1 MRGMGY
7 TRESL
12 DELRGKV
19 DLLEVVSSSIKM
31 QRSGIYYKGLCPF
44 HNEKSPSFL
53 LQKGDNHYHCFGC
66 GAHGDAIAFLMNY
79 MKMTFSEAVES
90 LAEKFGVR
98 LVESDPQNEAK
109 QTAAS
114 RLKHAMNDAAKFY
127 HFYLLYTEEGHKAL
141 EYLYNRGLDL
151 NFIRTFEIGYAPK
164 EESFFLKYM
173 KEKGYGVDLLEEV
186 GLVKKSNSRIRP
198 FFESRVAIPIFDA
211 FKNTIAFSCRKI
223 DEATFGPK
231 YINSPETPLFKKSH
245 VLFGLSFSR
254 RQIAMQ
260 HKALIVEG
268 QIDALRLIEEGF
280 DYTVSSQGTAF
291 TEYHLKELLNLG
303 VKRVYLA
310 FDGDNAGQEAAV
322 KVGQMFQKEA
332 IEVFIVP
339 LEEGQDPDTLLRE
352 QGSKAMLS
360 KIESSVEYLPF
371 LVAAFSKKGGTHT
384 PAGKNDLVR
393 TIVKMIHEWEH
404 PLMVHEGLKRLC
416 EIMQVPESV
425 VVPDSS
431 ISKTYI
437 AKTASLSQFNI
448 DPSRILESDLLRW
461 MLLADQTPF
470 PVMEKIATNI
480 KADDLVVPVCRDL
493 FQILLNHYQERQD
506 VNLITIAAAL
516 SDPEHQL
523 FLAEVL
529 QKKINLD
536 RAKDSVDE
544 TLLKILQRNWMHKT
558 EEIKTKIQSGGY
570 SKDDVMELVKEFDM
584 LKRAPPKVVS

>member
-1 MRGMGY
+1 MGY

-31 QRSGIYYKGLCPF
+31 QRSGVYYKGLCPF
-44 HNEKSPSFL
+44 HNEKTPSFL

-79 MKMTFSEAVES
+79 MKMTFTEAVES
-90 LAEKFGVR
+90 LAEKFGVT
-98 LVESDPQNEAK
+98 LQESDPEHEAR
-109 QTAAS
+109 QTATS
-114 RLKHAMNDAAKFY
+114 KLKSAMNDAAKFY
-127 HFYLLYTEEGHKAL
+127 HFYLLYSDEGHKAL
-141 EYLYNRGLDL
+141 NYLYQRGLTLD
-151 NFIRTFEIGYAPK
+151 FIRVFEIGFAPK
-164 EESFFLKYM
+164 EEAFFLKYM
-173 KEKGYGVDLLEEV
+173 QEKGYDIATLEEV
-186 GLVKKSNSRIRP
+186 GLVKKNGGRVRP
-198 FFESRVAIPIFDA
+198 FFESRVSIPIFDA

-254 RQIAMQ
+254 RKIAME

-280 DYTVSSQGTAF
+280 DFTVSSQGTAF
-291 TEYHLKELLNLG
+291 TEYHLKELINLG
-303 VKRVYLA
+303 VKKVYLA
-310 FDGDNAGQEAAV
+310 FDGDNAGQEAAL

-339 LEEGQDPDTLLRE
+339 LEEGEDPDLVLRE
-352 QGSKAMLS
+352 QGPKAMLS
-360 KIESSVEYLPF
+360 KIESAAEYLPF
-371 LVAAFSKKGGTHT
+371 LIAALSKKGSVHT

-393 TIVKMIHEWEH
+393 TVVKMIHEWEH
-404 PLMVHEGLKRLC
+404 PLMVHEGLKRLS

-425 VVPDSS
+425 VVPQSTT
-431 ISKTYI
+431 SKTYVP
-437 AKTASLSQFNI
+437 KSASLSQFSI

-461 MLLADQTPF
+461 MLLADQTKE
-470 PVMEKIATNI
+470 PVMQKIGANL
-480 KADDLVVPVCRDL
+480 KAGDLITPICRDL
-493 FQILLNHYQERQD
+493 FQILIDHYNDRQD
-506 VNLITIAAAL
+506 VNLITIAASL

-536 RAKDSVDE
+536 RAKDCVEE
-544 TLLKILQRNWMHKT
+544 TLLKILQRNWMYKT
-558 EEIKTKIQSGGY
+558 EEIKTKIQSGGF
-570 SKDDVMELVKEFDM
+570 SKDDVMELVKEFDT
-584 LKRAPPKVVS
+584 LKRSPPKILI